1 MKMVAEGVPTAKAVY
16 LAAQERGVQMP
27 ICTEVYKIIYE
38 RKNPKDSVKDLMTRP
53 LTVEMPY

>member
-1 MKMVAEGVPTAKAVY
+1 MPTAKAVY

-38 RKNPKDSVKDLMTRP
+38 RKNSKDSVRDLMTRP
-53 LTVEMPY
+53 LTMEMPY